1 MAPEVAQAQRA
12 GLRSEIDRLV
22 GTQLDDR
29 VALHGV
35 LLGEGDFNRTRLNTA
50 FGEEPVAGL
59 TRTVDRESAFDAIQ
73 RRILDDSTNDARR
86 RAAEDV
92 GVRELSPGSGGLGTV
107 VAGAAGGAHGV
118 AAAYGLK
125 TGRLLANVLGLRADL
140 ARNRQ
145 LAGAVTL
152 RQGDALEQLLKQIG
166 ARLAAQERAA
176 QAGAKSQQ
184 GTAVVVHSK
193 ADRARPERRPF
204 GFGGR

>member
-12 GLRSEIDRLV
+12 GPRSEIDRLV

-92 GVRELSPGSGGLGTV
+92 RVRELSPGKRWSGNSRGRRGRRS
-107 VAGAAGGAHGV
+107 AGRGC
-118 AAAYGLK
+118 AYGLK
-125 TGRLLANVLGLRADL
+125 TGRLLANVLGLR
-140 ARNRQ
+140 
-145 LAGAVTL
+145 G
-152 RQGDALEQLLKQIG
+152 
-166 ARLAAQERAA
+166 
-176 QAGAKSQQ
+176 
-184 GTAVVVHSK
+184 
-193 ADRARPERRPF
+193 
-204 GFGGR
+204 